1 MPGGEAGQESEKL
14 DDEIEIALTPI
25 LIDML
30 KSSSLKYSISVSSPF
45 EFVQFGPLEAMV
57 VEPLV

>member
-1 MPGGEAGQESEKL
+1 MPGGDGGQESEKF
-14 DDEIEIALTPI
+14 DDEIEVALTPI

-30 KSSSLKYSISVSSPF
+30 KSSSLKYSTRVSSPF
-45 EFVQFGPLEAMV
+45 VFVQLGPLEAMV